1 MDEPANPEKVYE
13 IDFTPPFRR
22 IRLMAGLEEAMGV
35 TLPSGRDLETEETRE
50 FFDKLCVEK
59 GVECAFPRST
69 ARLIDKLVG
78 EYLESQCISPV
89 FIIDH
94 PKLMSPL
101 AKWHR
106 TEEGLTERFELFAN
120 KHEMINSYTEL
131 NDPKVQMECFM
142 KQAQAK
148 DAGDDE
154 AQMVDE
160 DFVHALEYGLP
171 PTAGW
176 GIGIDRLTMLLTD
189 TNNIKEV
196 LLFPAMKPD
205 TQ

>member
-1 MDEPANPEKVYE
+1 MMSGLAEALKMELPANN
-13 IDFTPPFRR
+13 
-22 IRLMAGLEEAMGV
+22 RLHTEEARV
-35 TLPSGRDLETEETRE
+35 

-59 GVECAFPRST
+59 EVECSAPRST

-78 EYLESQCISPV
+78 EYLESQCISPC

-106 TEEGLTERFELFAN
+106 SEEGLTERFELFAN
-120 KHEMINSYTEL
+120 KHELINAYTEL
-131 NDPKVQMECFM
+131 NDPKVQLECFQ
-142 KQAQAK
+142 KQAAAK
-148 DAGDDE
+148 DDGDVE
-154 AQMVDE
+154 AQSVDE
-160 DFVHALEYGLP
+160 GFVQALEYGLP

-176 GIGIDRLTMLLTD
+176 GMGIDRLTMLLTD

-205 TQ
+205 QQ